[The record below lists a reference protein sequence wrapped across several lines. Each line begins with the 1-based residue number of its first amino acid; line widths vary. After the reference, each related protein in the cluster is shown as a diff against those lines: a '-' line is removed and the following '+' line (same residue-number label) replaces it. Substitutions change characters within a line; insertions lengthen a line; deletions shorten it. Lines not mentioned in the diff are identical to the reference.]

1 MKVTFKVL
9 GEIKSKQRPN
19 ITTING
25 KARGITPYQ
34 TIVYENYIREQ
45 YAEQC
50 DNYSFGDKPVAIKV
64 IAYFSPS
71 QEIRKQMEYLKGLN
85 NEVEERVICLKNKD
99 FDNIYKIVCDSLN
112 KIAYNDDKQIWND
125 MGFKKFYTLG
135 QERLEIMLTDEKSCM
150 YVSTDELKEAYNQI
164 KERENTLKRIE
175 KLNKKPK
182 LSKSEKEL
190 LNELYAKLFKN
201 E

>member
-50 DNYSFGDKPVAIKV
+50 DNYSFEDKPVAIKV
-64 IAYFSPS
+64 TAYFSPS

-164 KERENTLKRIE
+164 KEKENTLKRIE

-190 LNELYAKLFKN
+190 LNELYAKLLKN